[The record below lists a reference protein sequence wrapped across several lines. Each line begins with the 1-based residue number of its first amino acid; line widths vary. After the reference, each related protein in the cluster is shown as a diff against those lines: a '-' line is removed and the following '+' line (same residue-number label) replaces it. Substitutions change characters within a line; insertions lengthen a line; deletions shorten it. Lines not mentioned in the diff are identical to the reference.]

1 MKRTVKNEDI
11 RNEIK
16 EAALFFWQ
24 VADSLSMTDGNFS
37 RLLRKE
43 LSNEKKDQIRKV
55 IAELK
60 ESEWQTMT
68 LPRMRTIKEA
78 AEEIKLTDP
87 QSAIREYF
95 IRDLVVSGQIP
106 HIRAGRKILINLD
119 KLFEY
124 LQEGKKPL
132 QTDIPG
138 IKKIVG

>member
-1 MKRTVKNEDI
+1 
-11 RNEIK
+11 
-16 EAALFFWQ
+16 
-24 VADSLSMTDGNFS
+24 
-37 RLLRKE
+37 
-43 LSNEKKDQIRKV
+43 
-55 IAELK
+55 
-60 ESEWQTMT
+60 
-68 LPRMRTIKEA
+68 MRTIKEA

-87 QSAIREYF
+87 QSAIKEYF